1 MEFISGFV
9 SIIGNPNVGKS
20 TLLNS
25 IVKQKI
31 SIVSDKAQTT
41 RSTVR
46 GILTKEW
53 GQIVFLD
60 TPGVQVPRNK
70 LGEHMSNEVNQA
82 LMDIDAILFIVDAKR
97 GYGEKDKDILKRLK
111 ANRSPIVVAVN
122 KIDLISK
129 ENLLKIIAEIA
140 NDGIDEIIPISAAKG
155 DGVLE
160 LLSVLKN
167 HLNPGVMYYPEDMVT
182 DTPERI
188 IAAEMIREKA
198 LNHLREEVPHGI
210 GVEIEKI
217 EFDAKTNIT
226 NIQALIYCES
236 EGHKRIIIG
245 KGGTMLKT
253 IGTEARKDLMKLF
266 GTKIYLQVWVK
277 VKENWRNLGNV
288 IKDLGY
294 E

>member
-46 GILTKEW
+46 GILTDEFS
-53 GQIVFLD
+53 QIVFLD
-60 TPGVQVPRNK
+60 TPGVQVARNK

-97 GYGEKDKDILKRLK
+97 GYGVKDKDIIKRLK
-111 ANRSPIVVAVN
+111 TNRSPIVVAVN

-129 ENLLKIIAEIA
+129 ETLLKIIAEIA
-140 NDGIDEIIPISAAKG
+140 NEGIDEIIPISAAKG
-155 DGVLE
+155 EGVLE
-160 LLSVLKN
+160 LLGVLKK
-167 HLNPGVMYYPEDMVT
+167 HLSPGVMYYPEEMVT

-217 EFDAKTNIT
+217 EFDEKTNIT

-277 VKENWRNLGNV
+277 VKENWRNLGSV